1 MGYKDQTKFSVSFKS
16 NEKEEELRQWLINK
30 SEIIGPSNFI
40 KQVLYERMLQD
51 KGKK

>member
-1 MGYKDQTKFSVSFKS
+1 MGDKTKFSVSFKD
-16 NEKEEELRQWLINK
+16 NDKENELRQWLIDK

-51 KGKK
+51 KGRK